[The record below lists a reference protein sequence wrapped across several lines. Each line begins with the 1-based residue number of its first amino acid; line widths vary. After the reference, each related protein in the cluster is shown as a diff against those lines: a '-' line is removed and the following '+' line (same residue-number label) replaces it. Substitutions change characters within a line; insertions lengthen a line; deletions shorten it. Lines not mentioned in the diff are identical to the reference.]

1 LLSMKPIKV
10 VAFDCDGV
18 LLDTEQANR
27 AYYNH
32 LLELFGRPTM
42 TEAQFNFIHM
52 HTLDESLAFLFP
64 DPDSLK
70 AARSYRKSMD
80 YSRYLSLLSVEP
92 HLLTLLEKIRPKRKT
107 AIATNRTDTLQRLLD
122 EFQLDGYFDLVVTAS
137 DVQRPKPHP
146 DALLKILEYF
156 SIEAHQAIYIGDSQ
170 LDELAAKAAGIPLV
184 AYRNKSLSS
193 DYHVQ
198 NLQELEDLLEI

>member
-1 LLSMKPIKV
+1 MKPIKV

-32 LLELFGRPTM
+32 LLEHFGRPSM

-64 DPDSLK
+64 DPERLK
-70 AARSYRKSMD
+70 AAQSYRKSMD
-80 YSRYLSLLSVEP
+80 YSWYLSLLRLEP
-92 HLLTLLEKIRPKRKT
+92 HLLSLLKKIRPKRKT